1 MELEKLLEKV
11 EKLQEGPKDLIARY
25 KKKNPA
31 AAGMTNA
38 QLLLNMSKD
47 GWIQPEDIDKFALND
62 IREQDKEQ
70 AKQAAQKAKQEG
82 KTPETQGNE
91 QPATEEKPAENT
103 EQPADNANQET
114 TEQPANDNN
123 NTEGAAQPADNGN
136 GQPEFFKDFEG
147 KAQVSPDDVKAVLS
161 DPTKGQQLI
170 DWAKTQNAIVK
181 EVSGL
186 QNVMKAAQAN
196 NQNNGDAQ
204 NNGTDQAAVG
214 DTAQNGGEKA
224 AAPQRPFT
232 DYLEPL
238 GKIMK
243 TQADCDKAIEFFTN
257 LKNTKPAAAEGG
269 EAAPETN
276 PAN

>member
-1 MELEKLLEKV
+1 MELEKLLEKAD
-11 EKLQEGPKDLIARY
+11 KFKEGINDKWNKIKALPKY
-25 KKKNPA
+25 KGMTDDQIMMKAA
-31 AAGMTNA
+31 AAGE
-38 QLLLNMSKD
+38 
-47 GWIQPEDIDKFALND
+47 IEPEEIDKLALNN
-62 IREQDKEQ
+62 IRKEDLQ
-70 AKQAAQKAKQEG
+70 KAKQAAQQKKEG
-82 KTPETQGNE
+82 ETPENQGND
-91 QPATEEKPAENT
+91 QTTEGEKPAENP
-103 EQPADNANQET
+103 EQPAEGTNQNQEGG
-114 TEQPANDNN
+114 E
-123 NTEGAAQPADNGN
+123 QPADNGN

-147 KAQVSPDDVKAVLS
+147 KAQVSPDDIKAVLS

-181 EVSGL
+181 EVPGL
-186 QNVMKAAQAN
+186 QNVMKTAQAN
-196 NQNNGDAQ
+196 GNNQNG
-204 NNGTDQAAVG
+204 GDQADGNNQNDGNQTDGNA
-214 DTAQNGGEKA
+214 AQNGGNQ

-269 EAAPETN
+269 NEAPQTN

>member
-11 EKLQEGPKDLIARY
+11 EKIQEG
-25 KKKNPA
+25 N
-31 AAGMTNA
+31 T
-38 QLLLNMSKD
+38 
-47 GWIQPEDIDKFALND
+47 PEETAKEL
-62 IREQDKEQ
+62 EQQSKEQ
-70 AKQAAQKAKQEG
+70 QQNDG
-82 KTPETQGNE
+82 LETNNSNQGDGDKSQN
-91 QPATEEKPAENT
+91 QNSEENKE
-103 EQPADNANQET
+103 
-114 TEQPANDNN
+114 
-123 NTEGAAQPADNGN
+123 QPADNGN

-147 KAQVSPDDVKAVLS
+147 KAQVSPDDIKTILS

-181 EVSGL
+181 EVPGL
-186 QNVMKAAQAN
+186 QNTMKTAQAN
-196 NQNNGDAQ
+196 GNNQNG
-204 NNGTDQAAVG
+204 GDQAANG
-214 DTAQNGGEKA
+214 NNQNDGNQADDNTAQNGGNQ

-269 EAAPETN
+269 NEAPQTN